1 MRPSKPNCCSFRG
14 DTYACGSCV
23 LPTVLK
29 AISASLNLRVLD
41 RSLEAFALYPPAIQ
55 DGPPSVPVGDG
66 EKSRSAHEGNA
77 EKAGIVRQVLDGLG
91 AQVDSQDLEAKEVL
105 RAVQSDEEEKS
116 IA

>member
-14 DTYACGSCV
+14 DTYACCSCV

-77 EKAGIVRQVLDGLG
+77 EKAGLVRQVLDGLG

-105 RAVQSDEEEKS
+105 RAVQSDEEENS